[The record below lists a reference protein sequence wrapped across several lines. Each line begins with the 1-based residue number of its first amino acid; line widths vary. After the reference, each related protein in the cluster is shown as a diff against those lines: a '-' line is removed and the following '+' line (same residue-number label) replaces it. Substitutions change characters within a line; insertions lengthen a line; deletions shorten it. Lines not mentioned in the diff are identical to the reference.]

1 MKTLIG
7 LLLAGAV
14 LTGGTLAS
22 ANPVA
27 HTARAAGNE
36 VKKGWHKAAHGAQVV
51 AAHNSHSRHRRRYH
65 LRKAATHAAIARKS
79 GHRAAAHMHAA
90 EHGH

>member
-7 LLLAGAV
+7 LLLAGTLLA
-14 LTGGTLAS
+14 GGVVAS
-22 ANPVA
+22 ADPVT
-27 HTARAAGNE
+27 HTAKAAGHE
-36 VKKGWHKAAHGAQVV
+36 MKKGWHKAAHGAQVV

-65 LRKAATHAAIARKS
+65 LRKASSHAAIARKS